1 MESRKG
7 PKESLSAKAYNLLYE
22 GIVRMQ
28 YKPGLHLDEKD
39 LVSQLGIGR
48 TPVREALLRLASEML
63 VDSHHNKGFVVRPI
77 TLQSTRAVFEALSV
91 LEIAVAT
98 LAVQR
103 DLSDNLPKLEEAQA
117 KVKAYIDQSDLWGL
131 VRSNNDF
138 HIAFAECS
146 GNLYLVKALRDV
158 RHEANR
164 LAYLSFG
171 HEFFK
176 GNAMTKHYA
185 SVIEHHQQI
194 IEGLEQKDKAALEQ
208 VVNNLIQAFRN
219 RIVLYLTSTI

>member
-1 MESRKG
+1 MEAQSSPKG
-7 PKESLSAKAYNLLYE
+7 SLSAKAYNLLYE
-22 GIVRMQ
+22 GIVTLQ
-28 YKPGLHLDEKD
+28 YKPGLHLDEKE

-77 TLQSTRAVFEALSV
+77 TLQSTRAVFEALNV
-91 LEIAVAT
+91 LEIAVAN

-103 DLSDNLPKLEEAQA
+103 DLAGNLLKLEEAQTQ
-117 KVKAYIDQSDLWGL
+117 VKISIDQDDLWGL
-131 VRSNNDF
+131 VSSNDEF
-138 HIAFAECS
+138 HMAFARCS

-171 HEFFK
+171 HEFFR
-176 GNAMTKHYA
+176 GNSMTQHYA
-185 SVIEHHQQI
+185 SVIEQHRQI
-194 IEGLEQKDKAALEQ
+194 IGGLQEKNKTALEQ
-208 VVNNLIQAFRN
+208 VVTEHIQAFRN